1 MTKAPYSKASSRS
14 STTNSVEASAT
25 WAAAWSRIKSLPS
38 STRWRPP
45 MSRDCTR
52 CHGFGEY
59 MYAADSSGH
68 VAYTSCPDCDGYG
81 ILPDDKGQSCKG
93 SLVETCASTAIGFV
107 VSLMLI
113 SL

>member
-1 MTKAPYSKASSRS
+1 
-14 STTNSVEASAT
+14 
-25 WAAAWSRIKSLPS
+25 
-38 STRWRPP
+38 

-68 VAYTSCPDCDGYG
+68 IAYTSCPDCDGYG
-81 ILPDDKGQSCKG
+81 ILPDDKGQSRKG

-113 SL
+113 SLVLPAFGYHSTPAHNFWITVIFTVASVVRGYCVRRFFEALR